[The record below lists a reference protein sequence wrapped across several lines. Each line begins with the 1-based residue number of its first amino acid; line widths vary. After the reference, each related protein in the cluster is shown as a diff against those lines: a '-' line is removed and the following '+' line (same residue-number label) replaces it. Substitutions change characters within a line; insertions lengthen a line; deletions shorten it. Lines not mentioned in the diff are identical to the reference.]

1 MLKNKYKRTR
11 LLIKDLLENHETY
24 LKTKNIFCG
33 WIQSVRKQTDL
44 NFIAINDGS
53 CISHLQVILSNE
65 YYEGNINEIK
75 DKLDTGASIKVNG
88 LVIESPAQGQ
98 KVELQCHNLE
108 IIGEVSEGYPLPK
121 TALTTEFLRQIP
133 HMRIRRQ
140 MCSSIAKI
148 RNNIMFS
155 THLFMKSNDY
165 TLINTPLITSNDC
178 EGAGESFTIT
188 NMLKNNI
195 KDIACD
201 KDGKIDYSKD
211 FFGQK
216 SGLTVSGQLNLET
229 SVPGLGDVY
238 TLGPTFRAENS
249 QTSRHL
255 AEFWMFEI
263 ESAFMKLKS
272 LMDLSEDYVKFVIN
286 EVISKNKEEL
296 DFLCKIRK
304 DKDLIINLNKIIE
317 NNFERVSYTEAI
329 DILEENIKNYNI
341 ILKTNYPNISD
352 KDWRKKSK
360 NKDVFENPVF
370 WGMDMN
376 SEHEKWL
383 CEKHFNK
390 PVFVFNYPKDI
401 KSFYMKENENETED
415 RKTVQA
421 VDLLIP
427 GVGELIGG
435 SVRESSYENL
445 LKRMKEKNINEES
458 LQWYLD
464 LRKYGYGSTA
474 GMGCGIERLISFI
487 SGTNNIRDCIQFP
500 RFPNSIF
507 A

>member
-1 MLKNKYKRTR
+1 METKYKRNR
-11 LLIKDLLENHETY
+11 ILIKDLLQNYETY
-24 LKTKNIFCG
+24 LNQIIISYG
-33 WIQSVRKQTDL
+33 WIQSVRKQADL

-53 CISHLQVILSNE
+53 CITHLQIILSNE
-65 YYEGNINEIK
+65 YYKDNIDEIK

-88 LVIESPAQGQ
+88 LVIESPASGQ

-108 IIGEVSEGYPLPK
+108 IIGEVGEGYPLPK
-121 TALTTEFLRQIP
+121 TALTPDFLRQIP

-148 RNNIMFS
+148 RNSIMFS
-155 THLFMKSNDY
+155 THLFMKNNDY
-165 TLINTPLITSNDC
+165 KLINTPLITSNDC

-195 KDIACD
+195 KDIPCD

-216 SGLTVSGQLNLET
+216 AGLTVSGQLNLET
-229 SVPGLGDVY
+229 SVPGLCDTY

-263 ESAFMKLKS
+263 ESAFMDLKS
-272 LMDLSEDYVKFVIN
+272 LMDLSEDYVKFCIN
-286 EVISKNKEEL
+286 EVLNENKDEL

-304 DKDLIINLNKIIE
+304 DEDLINNLNKVIE
-317 NNFERVSYTEAI
+317 NDFARVSYTEAI
-329 DILEENIKNYNI
+329 EILEENIKNYKI
-341 ILKTNYPNISD
+341 ILKSNYPNISD
-352 KDWRKKSK
+352 KDWKKKSK

-370 WGMDMN
+370 WGIDMN

-383 CEKHFNK
+383 CEKHFKK
-390 PVFVFNYPKDI
+390 PVFVYNYPKEI
-401 KSFYMKENENETED
+401 KSFYMKENINEQED

-435 SVRESSYENL
+435 SVRESSYDNL
-445 LKRMKEKNINEES
+445 VKRMKDKNIKEEP
-458 LQWYLD
+458 LQWYID
-464 LRKYGYGSTA
+464 LRRFGYGNTA

-487 SGTNNIRDCIQFP
+487 SGTTNIRDCIQFP
-500 RFPNSIF
+500 RFPGSIF